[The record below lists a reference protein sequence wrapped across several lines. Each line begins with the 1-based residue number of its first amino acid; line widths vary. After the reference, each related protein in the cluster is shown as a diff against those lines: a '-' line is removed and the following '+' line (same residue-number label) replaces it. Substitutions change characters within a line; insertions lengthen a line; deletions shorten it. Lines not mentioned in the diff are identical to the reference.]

1 MLLWLALK
9 GGILHYF
16 ATEAIYLEMN
26 LPIMNVQFFYI
37 MILNLPPPRAAPP
50 PPPNFIQKEKIKGII
65 IEKTFHLKSVTE
77 KRK

>member
-37 MILNLPPPRAAPP
+37 MILNLPPPPRPR
-50 PPPNFIQKEKIKGII
+50 ILSKKE
-65 IEKTFHLKSVTE
+65 
-77 KRK
+77 R

>member
-37 MILNLPPPRAAPP
+37 IILNLPPPP
-50 PPPNFIQKEKIKGII
+50 PPPNFIQKGKIKGII